1 MRLGYRL
8 QRDLCRAESPGS
20 LSHEKEEE
28 FVKLVLLTALK
39 IVGSGGV
46 REIAL
51 KIVETVFGFDDIGS
65 EGLRLSRSILN
76 SHAA

>member
-8 QRDLCRAESPGS
+8 QRDLCRADSPGS

-51 KIVETVFGFDDIGS
+51 KLWGQEDLVK
-65 EGLRLSRSILN
+65 LP
-76 SHAA
+76 